1 MSFFNDLFKA
11 TREIAQTTIGICANF
26 KSPLPT
32 TCQGYRINYNEPY
45 HEKCP
50 DHGCICYQ
58 TFENPSL
65 AYCPKCGRI
74 LIHEDDC
81 W

>member
-1 MSFFNDLFKA
+1 MGFFDNLIKA
-11 TREIAQTTIGICANF
+11 SLEISQGILNNNMPE
-26 KSPLPT
+26 S
-32 TCQGYRINYNEPY
+32 CQGYRINYNEPY

-50 DHGCICYQ
+50 DHGCTCYQ
-58 TFENPSL
+58 TFENPTY

-74 LIHEDDC
+74 LIHEDDR